1 MMIHASHGM
10 SCSVRLMLTHAS
22 VHRMRKQVMLKHH
35 PDKKPSIVI
44 YPEIIDQIFQ
54 VLEFSAA
61 EYVAWQEWKMRL
73 YELELRM
80 HQQQTERE
88 YQRKRRQQQQQM
100 EGERQRE
107 CQRQQH
113 QQQMQMQRERHRQ
126 REKVLEKEH
135 QQQMQMQRERHRQR
149 VKEQQQQIQ
158 MQRERHRQR
167 EKEQQQ
173 QNAKDNPARVG
184 ANRLDRKRRIVEGH
198 KEAQARADSAWKQEV
213 SWAVKRQRFDEKCCA
228 CIRKAASSGGMVR
241 STTSVA

>member
-1 MMIHASHGM
+1 
-10 SCSVRLMLTHAS
+10 
-22 VHRMRKQVMLKHH
+22 MLKHH

-61 EYVAWQEWKMRL
+61 EYVAWQEWKMQL

-80 HQQQTERE
+80 HQQQTQRE

-107 CQRQQH
+107 CQRQQ
-113 QQQMQMQRERHRQ
+113 
-126 REKVLEKEH
+126 H

-213 SWAVKRQRFDEKCCA
+213 SWAVKRQRFDEKCRA

-241 STTSVA
+241 STTSVV